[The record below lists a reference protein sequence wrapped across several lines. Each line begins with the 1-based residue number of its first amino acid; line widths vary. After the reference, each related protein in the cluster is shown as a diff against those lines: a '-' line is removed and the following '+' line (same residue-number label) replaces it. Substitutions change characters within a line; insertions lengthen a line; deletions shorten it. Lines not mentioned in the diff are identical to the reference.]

1 MKIPSNV
8 KIFCNHL
15 NAGLEAAN
23 LDIEDFYPCWITNN
37 ETGDNGFLF
46 MQIKGDRETGVEV
59 YEDRIEFVGHTVS
72 LMLDNEL
79 PPSIAAVMFAV
90 AIVQKEPIVP
100 PSCPCCAEE
109 EIQQKRRLSFTFP
122 NGKTHSFLTHKKHKY
137 AVVSTS
143 KHASL
148 GAFYT
153 DDYAKAV
160 KRANHYSR
168 QNNIGGQFVVV
179 EIKEL
184 V

>member
-15 NAGLEAAN
+15 NAGLEQAG
-23 LDIEDFYPCWITNN
+23 LDIDDFYPCWITNN

-46 MQIKGDRETGVEV
+46 MQVKGKRKTGVEV

-72 LMLDNEL
+72 LMLDNQL
-79 PPSIAAVMFAV
+79 PPSVAAVMFAV
-90 AIVQKEPIVP
+90 AMIQEEPIIP

-122 NGKTHSFLTHKKHKY
+122 NGRTHSFLTHKKHKY

-143 KHASL
+143 KHARHA
-148 GAFYT
+148 AFYT

-160 KRANHYSR
+160 KRANHYSH
-168 QNNIGGQFVVV
+168 QDNIGGQFVVV
-179 EIKEL
+179 EIKE
-184 V
+184 VV